1 MKKFYALLIG
11 FILLVSLS
19 SVALARTQYGNFAL
33 NRIVIIEDNPI
44 VSSVAVDND
53 LGTEFDG
60 KLIVSI
66 PELGLWASKK
76 VSLRDGKYDT
86 NNVFLDITEDVPA
99 GDYYVR
105 VVVANE
111 DFTRTRHRL
120 ITIE

>member
-120 ITIE
+120 ITIG

>member
-11 FILLVSLS
+11 FVLLVSLS
-19 SVALARTQYGNFAL
+19 SVALGNQNGNLGL

-44 VSSVAVDND
+44 VSSVVVDND
-53 LGTEFDG
+53 LGTEFTGG
-60 KLIVSI
+60 KVVVSI

-76 VSLRDGKYDT
+76 VHLRNGKYATD
-86 NNVFLDITEDVPA
+86 NVFLDVPEDFPT

-105 VVVANE
+105 VVVSNK
-111 DFTRTRHRL
+111 DVKRVKHRL